1 MKKYVKLKTV
11 HGDFLAVSGANA
23 KKQYAK
29 KFESE
34 LKAFA
39 EVKADLIS
47 IYQGK
52 KIDGPDKLNRQR
64 DELISLRKLKNTQYQ
79 ESKKKTGDIDYCRK
93 VIDDYLKNERGVQG
107 NKRTKSELE

>member
-11 HGDFLAVSGANA
+11 HDDFLAVSGANA

-34 LKAFA
+34 LKSFA
-39 EVKADLIS
+39 EVKSDLIS